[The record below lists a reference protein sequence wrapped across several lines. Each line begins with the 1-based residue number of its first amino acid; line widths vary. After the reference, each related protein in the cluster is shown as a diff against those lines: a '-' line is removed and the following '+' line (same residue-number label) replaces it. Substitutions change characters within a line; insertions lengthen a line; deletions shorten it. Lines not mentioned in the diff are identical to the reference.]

1 MCTKY
6 KSSWFK
12 KLIPFICLIITERH
26 TKIFENQCM
35 PNGLLGWGSFFATMA
50 FKRGSLLEK
59 FLLKNPTFNAS
70 NELIFRNIFIKCTK
84 I

>member
-1 MCTKY
+1 MHAY
-6 KSSWFK
+6 
-12 KLIPFICLIITERH
+12 
-26 TKIFENQCM
+26 
-35 PNGLLGWGSFFATMA
+35 GLLGWGSFFATMA

-84 I
+84 FEIKLCLKFYHQRAWIHGGLKTAKYGFPRS